1 MNVAIVGTGYVGLVT
16 GVCLAERGNT
26 VHCVDNNPRI
36 VERLNGGE
44 VTIYEPG
51 LEEIYSRNLR
61 KGRITFS
68 GDLEKASLAA
78 EIIFLCLPTPPG
90 EDGSA
95 DLQYILRVADEL
107 GKIFARNPNAGY
119 KVVIDKSTV
128 PVGTSEKVQ
137 AAIRKHSGPSFDFD
151 VVSNPEF
158 LREGFAVEDF
168 LRPERVVIGSSK
180 ERAVVLLKDLYEPF
194 LQPGSK
200 VIVMDEKSAEVT
212 KYAANA
218 FLALKISYMND
229 LSNFCDAVGAD
240 IDRIRDGI
248 GSDSRIGPKFL
259 FPGLGYGGSCLPKDV
274 KALLKTASDAG
285 TPLSVL
291 QAVEDI
297 NQEQRKR
304 FFRKMVEHFDGKIEG
319 QRFAVWGIA
328 FKPNTDDTREAPVFH
343 IIDELLKGKATVA
356 VYDPEAMAGARARY
370 GNRIEYAE
378 SSYGALQG
386 ADALVIATEWNEF
399 RKPDFGLMKT
409 LMRQPVLFDGR
420 NIFDPRKMLERGFLY
435 HSIGRKAH
443 ESHATGG
450 SGGVAAGGGAP
461 H

>member
-1 MNVAIVGTGYVGLVT
+1 MNVAIIGTGYVGLVT
-16 GVCLAERGNT
+16 GVCLAERGNA
-26 VHCVDNNPRI
+26 VHCVDTNPSV
-36 VERLNGGE
+36 VEKLNAGE

-51 LEEIYSRNLR
+51 LDDIYQRNLK
-61 KGRITFS
+61 KGRISFS
-68 GDLEKASLAA
+68 ADLEKAVLPA

-95 DLQYILRVADEL
+95 DLKYILQVADDL
-107 GKIFARNPNAGY
+107 GKIFARNPGAGY
-119 KVVIDKSTV
+119 KVVVDKSTV
-128 PVGTSEKVQ
+128 PVGTSEKVR
-137 AAIRKHSGPSFDFD
+137 AAIRKSAGPAFGFN

-168 LRPERVVIGSSK
+168 LRPERVVIGSS
-180 ERAVVLLKDLYEPF
+180 EDRAIVALKDLYEPF
-194 LQPGSK
+194 LQTGSK

-229 LSNFCDAVGAD
+229 LANFCDAVGAD

-248 GSDSRIGPKFL
+248 GSDSRIGHKFL

-274 KALLKTASDAG
+274 KALLKSASDAG
-285 TPLSVL
+285 APLSVL

-304 FFRKMVEHFDGKIEG
+304 FFRKMVRHFGGKVEER
-319 QRFAVWGIA
+319 RFAVWGIA
-328 FKPNTDDTREAPVFH
+328 FKPNTDDTRETPVFH

-356 VYDPEAMAGARARY
+356 VYDPEAMEGARARY
-370 GNRIEYAE
+370 GDRIDYAE

-409 LMRQPVLFDGR
+409 LMRQPVIFDGR
-420 NIFDPRKMLERGFLY
+420 NIYDPRRMRERGFLY
-435 HSIGRKAH
+435 HSIGRRAH
-443 ESHATGG
+443 EAHGTPEPATPEPGR
-450 SGGVAAGGGAP
+450 S
-461 H
+461 

>member
-16 GVCLAERGNT
+16 GVCLAERGND
-26 VHCVDNNPRI
+26 VHCVDSNPK
-36 VERLNGGE
+36 VLEKLNEGQ

-51 LEEIYSRNLR
+51 LEDIYLRNLK
-61 KGRITFS
+61 KGRIAFS
-68 GDLEKASLAA
+68 GMLEKAILPA
-78 EIIFLCLPTPPG
+78 EVIFLCLPTPPG

-95 DLQYILRVADEL
+95 DLRYILQVADDI
-107 GKIFARNPNAGY
+107 GKIFAKHPEAGY
-119 KVVIDKSTV
+119 KVVVDKSTV
-128 PVGTSEKVQ
+128 PVGTSEKVR
-137 AAIRKHSGPSFDFD
+137 AAIRKNAGPSFEFD

-168 LRPERVVIGSSK
+168 LRPERVVIGSVS
-180 ERAVVLLKDLYEPF
+180 ERAIVTLKDLYEPF

-229 LSNFCDAVGAD
+229 LANFCDAVGAD
-240 IDRIRDGI
+240 IDQIRDGI

-274 KALLKTASDAG
+274 KALLKSANDAG
-285 TPLSVL
+285 APLAVL
-291 QAVEDI
+291 TAVETI

-304 FFRKMVEHFDGKIEG
+304 FFRKMERHFGGELAGK
-319 QRFAVWGIA
+319 RFAVWGIA
-328 FKPNTDDTREAPVFH
+328 FKPNTDDTREAPIFY
-343 IIDELLKGKATVA
+343 IIDELLKAKASVVT
-356 VYDPEAMAGARARY
+356 YDPEATEGARGRY
-370 GNRIEYAE
+370 EDRVEYAV

-386 ADALVIATEWNEF
+386 ADALVIATEWSEF

-409 LMRQPVLFDGR
+409 LMRQPVIFDGR
-420 NIFDPRKMLERGFLY
+420 NIYDPRKMRELGFLY
-435 HSIGRKAH
+435 HSIGRRAH
-443 ESHATGG
+443 ELPER
-450 SGGVAAGGGAP
+450 V
-461 H
+461 

>member
-26 VHCVDNNPRI
+26 VHCVDTNPEV
-36 VERLNGGE
+36 VEKLKSGQ

-51 LEEIYSRNLR
+51 LEDIYLRNLK
-61 KGRITFS
+61 KGRISFS
-68 GDLEKASLAA
+68 GDLEKAVVPA

-95 DLQYILRVADEL
+95 DLKYILKVANDM
-107 GKIFARNPNAGY
+107 GTIFARNPGAGY
-119 KVVIDKSTV
+119 KVVVDKSTV
-128 PVGTSEKVQ
+128 PVGTSDKVQ
-137 AAIRKHSGPSFDFD
+137 AAIRKNAEPAFEFD

-168 LRPERVVIGSSK
+168 LRPERVVIGAGV
-180 ERAVVLLKDLYEPF
+180 ERAILALKDLYEPF

-248 GSDSRIGPKFL
+248 GSDSRIGHKFL

-274 KALLKTASDAG
+274 KALLKSASDAG
-285 TPLSVL
+285 SALSVL

-304 FFRKMVEHFDGKIEG
+304 FFRKMERHFGDKLEG
-319 QRFAVWGIA
+319 LRFAVWGIA

-356 VYDPEAMAGARARY
+356 VFDPEAMEGARARY
-370 GNRIEYAE
+370 GDRIEYAE

-399 RKPDFGLMKT
+399 RKPDFGLMKN

-420 NIFDPRKMLERGFLY
+420 NIFDPRMMRERGFLY

-443 ESHATGG
+443 EGHGTHG
-450 SGGVAAGGGAP
+450 SRETA
-461 H
+461 

>member
-1 MNVAIVGTGYVGLVT
+1 MKVAIIGTGYVGLVT

-36 VERLNGGE
+36 VERLSGGE
-44 VTIYEPG
+44 VTIFEPG

-61 KGRITFS
+61 KGRIIFS
-68 GDLEKASLAA
+68 GGLEKAALEAGLV
-78 EIIFLCLPTPPG
+78 FLCLPTPPG

-95 DLQYILRVADEL
+95 DLKYILRVADDL
-107 GKIFARNPNAGY
+107 GKIFARNPGAGY
-119 KVVIDKSTV
+119 KVVVDKSTV

-137 AAIRKHSGPSFDFD
+137 AAIRKYAGTSFDFD

-168 LRPERVVIGSSK
+168 LRPERVVIGSSS
-180 ERAVVLLKDLYEPF
+180 ERAIVMLKDLYEPF
-194 LQPGSK
+194 LLPESK

-229 LSNFCDAVGAD
+229 LANFCDAVGAD
-240 IDRIRDGI
+240 IDKIREGI

-274 KALLKTASDAG
+274 KALLRSANDAKA
-285 TPLSVL
+285 PLTVL
-291 QAVEDI
+291 QAVETI

-304 FFRKMVEHFDGKIEG
+304 FYRKVEMHFQGKLEG
-319 QRFAVWGIA
+319 LRVAVWGIA

-343 IIDELLKGKATVA
+343 IIDRLLESKASV
-356 VYDPEAMAGARARY
+356 VVFDPEAMGGARQRY
-370 GNRIEYAE
+370 GDRIGYAE

-409 LMRQPVLFDGR
+409 LMKQPAIFDGR
-420 NIFDPRKMLERGFLY
+420 NIYDPRKMRERGFLY

-443 ESHATGG
+443 ESHVPA
-450 SGGVAAGGGAP
+450 
-461 H
+461 